1 MANVSSRGQT
11 LNKAV
16 RLGMVAAMSPSGT
29 GNVPC
34 SNKIAIP
41 VSCKIS
47 ILIIKSKTFCQYLL
61 LRDYVI

>member
-41 VSCKIS
+41 VSCKT
-47 ILIIKSKTFCQYLL
+47 L
-61 LRDYVI
+61 